1 MSERQK
7 DKILAVY
14 LILIN
19 AGINVSDGLKKAVA
33 DIEKERAAVVV
44 ARV

>member
-14 LILIN
+14 LILVN
-19 AGINVSDGLKKAVA
+19 AGMKVSAGLTEKVRQ
-33 DIEKERAAVVV
+33 IEKERAAVVV